1 MEKMDAN
8 LFTFW
13 TGDNPLPTVR
23 AQSLQTLES
32 SGLEVR
38 LVTLENL
45 GDYIT
50 KTELHPAFQHLN
62 LAHRS
67 DYLRAYFMHSYGG
80 GYSDIKP
87 LMASWLPTFRRVEE
101 DSALMG
107 AGYREIHR
115 HGIANVHQSAELL
128 GKPRPT
134 ILREWVRWRW
144 LQANYRR
151 VIGNCAFIMKPR
163 SELTT
168 IWWEEVN
175 VRLDSLEPLLR
186 QHPASEPKE
195 RMKERYGEKVSSYPV
210 PWSYLMGDIFQPL
223 ALQFS
228 GRLLRSLPR
237 PNFDNYQ

>member
-1 MEKMDAN
+1 MHAN

-13 TGDNPLPTVR
+13 TGDNPLPAAR
-23 AQSLQTLES
+23 EQSLQSLES

-38 LVTLENL
+38 FVTATNL
-45 GDYIT
+45 GDYIA
-50 KTELHPAFQHLN
+50 KGDRHPAFQHLN
-62 LAHRS
+62 LAHRA
-67 DYLRAYFMHSYGG
+67 DYLRAYFMHYYGG
-80 GYSDIKP
+80 GYCDIKP

-101 DSALMG
+101 DSALIG

-128 GKPRPT
+128 EKPRRT
-134 ILREWVRWRW
+134 ILHEWVRWRW
-144 LQANYRR
+144 LQVNYRR
-151 VIGNCAFIMKPR
+151 IIGNGAFIMKPR

-168 IWWEEVN
+168 LWWEEVN

-195 RMKERYGEKVSSYPV
+195 RMKERYGGKVSNYPV
-210 PWSYLMGDIFQPL
+210 PWSYLLGDILQPL

-228 GRLLRSLPR
+228 RRLLRTLPP

>member
-1 MEKMDAN
+1 MDAN
-8 LFTFW
+8 LFAFW
-13 TGDNPLPTVR
+13 TGDNLLPPMRTQSV
-23 AQSLQTLES
+23 QSLGF
-32 SGLEVR
+32 SGLDVH
-38 LVTLENL
+38 LVTPQNL
-45 GDYIT
+45 KEYIG
-50 KTELHPAFQHLN
+50 KPDLHPAFWNLN

-67 DYLRAYFMHSYGG
+67 DYLRSYFMHTYGG

-87 LMASWLPTFRRVEE
+87 LTASWLPTFRRVEE
-101 DSALMG
+101 DPALMG

-128 GKPRPT
+128 EKPRRT

-144 LQANYRR
+144 LQVNYRR
-151 VIGNCAFIMKPR
+151 IIGNCAFIMKPR

-168 IWWEEVN
+168 LWWEEVN

-195 RMKERYGEKVSSYPV
+195 RMKERYGGKVSNYPV
-210 PWSYLMGDIFQPL
+210 PWSYLLGDILQPL

-228 GRLLRSLPR
+228 RKLLRTLPP